1 MGDKGRSQI
10 RGGLRVSGFFFRCPF
25 FDVYF
30 SRQETSNSSP
40 GERGKTMAPA
50 ITGHDTECPPRRT
63 LRSVAVAGSLIRNT
77 PARTACRPACTSRL
91 RHRAH
96 TSPPPRTRSP
106 RNSPSDQAAG
116 RAGRKRMPSSSL
128 WTSISAMPAVAP
140 KFPAKRKVG
149 AAKKRFG

>member
-10 RGGLRVSGFFFRCPF
+10 HDSLRASGFFFRCPF

-63 LRSVAVAGSLIRNT
+63 FRSVAVAGSLMRNT
-77 PARTACRPACTSRL
+77 PARTARRPACTSRP

-116 RAGRKRMPSSSL
+116 RAGRKQMPSSSL